1 MKVTKLRSFG
11 KVRTQSIVALAELVE
26 SMKTETKS
34 RPVSLAR
41 GMMRDTNPSL
51 WDDYVYKLPL
61 IHTGGTFRRVDDNSL
76 ELLTYSGLQLLE
88 VNHLPGAAEVRKVK
102 QLAAEL
108 PQTLLAVT
116 GVSGRSVKILVRF
129 AYPDESLPTD
139 RASIDLFHAHA
150 YQRAVRYYEPYLA
163 PFAFELKEPT
173 VLQSFR
179 YTFDPDP
186 YFAPEAPV
194 IILRQPDAMPAETP
208 GREARQPIATGPL
221 PHLLPGYE
229 RHQVIST
236 LFESSLEE
244 ACTATAHLDNDRYL
258 KPLLIRLAQNC
269 ADSAIPEE
277 EAVQWA
283 ARHLRKSCR
292 EEEIRLTFRNA
303 YQIDKEVRRPCIGK
317 ILNASIRT
325 EEFMHR
331 RYDFR
336 YNTMLRTVE
345 YRERNTFQFRFH
357 PINERVLNSIALNA
371 MKENLE
377 LWDRDV
383 RRYIHSDRVPVYSP
397 VNDWLD
403 QLPDWDGTDRI
414 RPLADTVPCRHPHWR
429 NLFYRWFLSMVSHWQ
444 GHNKMHGN
452 STSPLLVGPQG
463 YRKSTFCRSL
473 LPPDLSAYYT
483 DSIDFSRKRDAELFL
498 NCFLLINIDEF
509 DSISPAHQAF
519 LKHILQKPV
528 VNTRLPNQSTV
539 EQLRR
544 YASFI
549 GTSNQ
554 PDLLTDPSGSRR
566 FICIEVTG
574 PIDFSRPI
582 YYEQLYAQALDALRD
597 GERAYLDAEE
607 EALVTEHNQ
616 AFQQEPAIEQLF
628 HHYFRAA
635 REGEECELLSPA
647 EIMLR
652 IQQKSGVKMPMSK
665 VTYFGRLLRK
675 DGVLHHRVAKCTL
688 YKVVAL

>member
-1 MKVTKLRSFG
+1 MIKVTKLRSFG
-11 KVRTQSIVALAELVE
+11 KVHTQSVVKLSELVE

-34 RPVSLAR
+34 RPVSTAR
-41 GMMRDTNPSL
+41 DLMRYESPEFRPGF
-51 WDDYVYKLPL
+51 VAKIPL
-61 IHTGGTFRRVDDNSL
+61 IQTGGTFRRVDDSRQ
-76 ELLTYSGLQLLE
+76 ELLDYSGLQLLE
-88 VNHLPGAAEVRKVK
+88 VNHLANLAEVRKVK

-108 PQTLLAVT
+108 PQTLLAVA
-116 GVSGRSVKILVRF
+116 GVSNRSVKILVRF
-129 AYPDESLPTD
+129 TYPDGALPAD
-139 RASIDLFHAHA
+139 KSAIEIFHAHA

-163 PFAFELKEPT
+163 PFAFELKAPT
-173 VLQSFR
+173 VLQNFR
-179 YTFDPDP
+179 FTYDPELF
-186 YFAPEAPV
+186 FAPDAPAV
-194 IILRQPDAMPAETP
+194 ILRQPDAMPAETP
-208 GREARQPIATGPL
+208 GWEALKPATGPL

-229 RHQVIST
+229 RGQVIST
-236 LFESSLEE
+236 LFESSLDE
-244 ACTATAHLDNDRYL
+244 ACNATDHLDNDQYL
-258 KPLLIRLAQNC
+258 KHLLIRLAQNC
-269 ADSAIPEE
+269 ADSGIPQE
-277 EAVQWA
+277 EAIQWA
-283 ARHLRKSCR
+283 LQHLRKQCR
-292 EEEIRLTFRNA
+292 EEEVRLTFGNA
-303 YQIDKEVRRPCIGK
+303 YRLAKDGRKPCIGK
-317 ILNASIRT
+317 ILHASIRT
-325 EEFMHR
+325 EEFMKR
-331 RYDFR
+331 RYEFR
-336 YNTMLRTVE
+336 HNTMLRTVE
-345 YRERNTFQFRFH
+345 YRERNSFQFRFH

-397 VNDWLD
+397 VTDWLR

-414 RPLADTVPCRHPHWR
+414 RPLADTVPCHHPHWR
-429 NLFYRWFLSMVSHWQ
+429 NLFYRWFLSMVNHWR
-444 GHNKMHGN
+444 GHYTTHGN

-483 DSIDFSRKRDAELFL
+483 DSIDFSRRRDAELYL
-498 NCFLLINIDEF
+498 NRFLLINIDEF
-509 DSISPAHQAF
+509 DSISPSHQAF

-528 VNTRLPNQSTV
+528 VNTRLPNQSAV
-539 EQLRR
+539 EQLHR

-616 AFQQEPAIEQLF
+616 AFQQEPAMGQLF

-635 REGEECELLSPA
+635 REGESCELLSPA
-647 EIMLR
+647 EIMLQ
-652 IQQKSGVKMPMSK
+652 IQQKSGIKMPMSK
-665 VTYFGRLLRK
+665 VTHFGRLLRR
-675 DGVLHHRVAKCTL
+675 DGVSHHRVARCTL